1 MTLQR
6 RHTNSRKGD
15 DQVRLPSHLKYVRGF
30 KCAVDNESCFGR
42 IEAAHVE
49 GSGTGGMGRKADD
62 IYTIPLC
69 SFHHA
74 RRHQIGHRT
83 FDNAHNLDA
92 LGIARDIARRSPAV
106 QRAAL
111 AAGYEVEQ

>member
-1 MTLQR
+1 MLQR
-6 RHTNSRKGD
+6 RAKNSRKGD
-15 DQVRLPSHLKYVRGF
+15 DKVRIKAHLEYVRGF
-30 KCAVDNESCFGR
+30 KCAVEGEGCGGK

-62 IYTIPLC
+62 VYTIPLC

-74 RRHQIGHRT
+74 RRHQIGHQT
-83 FDNAHNLDA
+83 FDRTHNLDA
-92 LGIARDIARRSPAV
+92 LGVARDIARRSPAV
-106 QRAAL
+106 QRAAM

>member
-1 MTLQR
+1 MLQR
-6 RHTNSRKGD
+6 RAQNSRKGD
-15 DQVRLPSHLKYVRGF
+15 AQVRLPSHLKYVRGF
-30 KCAVDNESCFGR
+30 KCAVEGEGCGGK

-62 IYTIPLC
+62 VYTIPLC

-74 RRHQIGHRT
+74 RRHATGWQT
-83 FDNAHNLDA
+83 FDRAHGLDA
-92 LGIARDIARRSPAV
+92 LSTAREIARRSPAV
-106 QRAAL
+106 QRAAM